1 MSSASASA
9 DAPAPTD
16 HAEGTASLN
25 HESTTADS
33 KPVYKGKP
41 MTWFRHLSYI
51 TGYGMTP
58 DRLDDYRRDV
68 DDYYA
73 DSMCKRCEDNRDWLL
88 QYSPIVRFMMEQVR
102 EVNGNLTTDAIKCM
116 RCNKDQ
122 AGGFH
127 PKYGILLC
135 QNKLRD
141 RGHVEDTMAHEMV
154 HAYDHMRFQV
164 DWDNLKHLACTE
176 IRASTL
182 SGECRPWQE
191 WTVRGQ
197 WKFLRH
203 MEQCVRRRA
212 ALSVSAHPRCN
223 GDLEMAGKI
232 VDQVFDSCYKDT
244 RPFREVYR

>member
-1 MSSASASA
+1 
-9 DAPAPTD
+9 
-16 HAEGTASLN
+16 
-25 HESTTADS
+25 
-33 KPVYKGKP
+33 
-41 MTWFRHLSYI
+41 MTWFRHLAYA
-51 TGYGMTP
+51 TGYGM
-58 DRLDDYRRDV
+58 DSASEAEYRRDV
-68 DDYYA
+68 GEYYA
-73 DSMCKRCEDNRDWLL
+73 DSMCKRCEDHRDWLL
-88 QYSPIVRFMMEQVR
+88 KHSTHMRIRTGDTSGPIVRFMMDQVR
-102 EVNGNLTTDAIKCM
+102 EVNGDLSDDSIRCM
-116 RCNKDQ
+116 PCAKDQ

-127 PKYGILLC
+127 PRYGILLC

-154 HAYDHMRFQV
+154 HAYDHLRFQV
-164 DWDNLKHLACTE
+164 DWDNPKHLACSE

-212 ALSVSAHPRCN
+212 TISVSGHPKCK
-223 GDLEMAGKI
+223 GDLEAASKI